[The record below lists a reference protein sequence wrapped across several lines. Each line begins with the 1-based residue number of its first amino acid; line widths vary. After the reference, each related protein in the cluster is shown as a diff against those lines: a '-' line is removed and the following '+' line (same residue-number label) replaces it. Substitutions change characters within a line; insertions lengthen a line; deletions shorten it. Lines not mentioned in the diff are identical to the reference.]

1 MSTPDLSAFNFSF
14 DPTLD
19 TWAVSDEPAELDS
32 PEIFL
37 PNVEGRTEF
46 LAPDPDRVPVIEN
59 SVRTDDPTYAARPA
73 EERTR
78 ELLSQMRP
86 HRATLLGILAACET
100 PMATSAMKETVERIS
115 GRKFSVYTPSNF
127 CTMLEVAGGLA
138 RVTDTGEPYTDEVR
152 APEMVEVDSRA
163 FWRPTTPP
171 PVYWQTTEAGATV
184 LAEDDPAAR
193 IERLFAKEPEFLP
206 VYKRIL
212 LMADTEEGTS
222 MGLMSVAVDTDPAI
236 AENRRFYVQHFVES
250 LERAGAFVWA
260 DGAWRAT
267 DAGRAAL
274 AVALAGKVPGLRIRQ
289 TSGMPGSFSTNINV
303 RGMGTPMIVID
314 GVVRNET
321 TEFQKLN
328 PEDIESITVLKDASA
343 AIYGINSSNGAIL
356 VTTKAGSQ
364 GPLRVS
370 LNANWGFSQP
380 TQHTKMMNAHQYWEI
395 RNEDGVNSGGSPYF
409 ATREE
414 LQAAQAL
421 PNVDWY
427 N

>member
-19 TWAVSDEPAELDS
+19 TWAVSDKPAELDS
-32 PEIFL
+32 SEIFL

-100 PMATSAMKETVERIS
+100 PMATSAMKEAVERIS
-115 GRKFSVYTPSNF
+115 GRKFSVYMPSNF

-138 RVTDTGEPYTDEVR
+138 RVTDAGEPYTDEVR
-152 APEMVEVDSRA
+152 APEMVEVDGRA

-267 DAGRAAL
+267 DAGRT
-274 AVALAGKVPGLRIRQ
+274 ALAGALAE
-289 TSGMPGSFSTNINV
+289 
-303 RGMGTPMIVID
+303 VID
-314 GVVRNET
+314 DYEVPAV
-321 TEFQKLN
+321 
-328 PEDIESITVLKDASA
+328 DD
-343 AIYGINSSNGAIL
+343 
-356 VTTKAGSQ
+356 VTC
-364 GPLRVS
+364 
-370 LNANWGFSQP
+370 ANVP
-380 TQHTKMMNAHQYWEI
+380 TLT
-395 RNEDGVNSGGSPYF
+395 DGVN
-409 ATREE
+409 
-414 LQAAQAL
+414 
-421 PNVDWY
+421 W
-427 N
+427 

>member
-32 PEIFL
+32 SEIFL

-46 LAPDPDRVPVIEN
+46 LPPDPDRVPVIEN
-59 SVRTDDPTYAARPA
+59 SVRTDDPAYAARPA
-73 EERTR
+73 DERTR

-86 HRATLLGILAACET
+86 HRATLLGILAACEA
-100 PMATSAMKETVERIS
+100 PMATSAMKEAVERIS

-127 CTMLEVAGGLA
+127 CTMLEVAGALA
-138 RVTDTGEPYTDEVR
+138 RVTDAGEPYTDEVR
-152 APEMVEVDSRA
+152 APEQVEVDGRT

-236 AENRRFYVQHFVES
+236 AENRRFYVQHFAES

-260 DGAWRAT
+260 DGAWHAT

-274 AVALAGKVPGLRIRQ
+274 AGALAKVVDDYEVPAVDDV
-289 TSGMPGSFSTNINV
+289 TCANV
-303 RGMGTPMIVID
+303 
-314 GVVRNET
+314 
-321 TEFQKLN
+321 
-328 PEDIESITVLKDASA
+328 
-343 AIYGINSSNGAIL
+343 
-356 VTTKAGSQ
+356 
-364 GPLRVS
+364 
-370 LNANWGFSQP
+370 P
-380 TQHTKMMNAHQYWEI
+380 TLT
-395 RNEDGVNSGGSPYF
+395 DGVN
-409 ATREE
+409 
-414 LQAAQAL
+414 
-421 PNVDWY
+421 W
-427 N
+427 

>member
-32 PEIFL
+32 SEIFL

-46 LAPDPDRVPVIEN
+46 LPPDPDRVPVIEN
-59 SVRTDDPTYAARPA
+59 SVRTDDPAYAARPA

-100 PMATSAMKETVERIS
+100 PMATSAMKEAVERIS

-138 RVTDTGEPYTDEVR
+138 RVTDTGEPLHRRVR
-152 APEMVEVDSRA
+152 APEMVEVDGRA

-171 PVYWQTTEAGATV
+171 PVYWQTTEAGAAV

-212 LMADTEEGTS
+212 LMADTEEGH
-222 MGLMSVAVDTDPAI
+222 V
-236 AENRRFYVQHFVES
+236 H
-250 LERAGAFVWA
+250 
-260 DGAWRAT
+260 
-267 DAGRAAL
+267 
-274 AVALAGKVPGLRIRQ
+274 
-289 TSGMPGSFSTNINV
+289 
-303 RGMGTPMIVID
+303 
-314 GVVRNET
+314 
-321 TEFQKLN
+321 
-328 PEDIESITVLKDASA
+328 
-343 AIYGINSSNGAIL
+343 
-356 VTTKAGSQ
+356 
-364 GPLRVS
+364 
-370 LNANWGFSQP
+370 
-380 TQHTKMMNAHQYWEI
+380 
-395 RNEDGVNSGGSPYF
+395 GGSCPWRWTPIRPSPRTVASTCSISWKAWSAPAPSF
-409 ATREE
+409 GPTAPGAPPMR
-414 LQAAQAL
+414 AVRRWPARW
-421 PNVDWY
+421 PK
-427 N
+427 

>member
-32 PEIFL
+32 SEIFL

-138 RVTDTGEPYTDEVR
+138 RVTDAGEPYTDEVR
-152 APEMVEVDSRA
+152 APEMVEV
-163 FWRPTTPP
+163 
-171 PVYWQTTEAGATV
+171 
-184 LAEDDPAAR
+184 DPAAR

-212 LMADTEEGTS
+212 LMADTDEGTS

-267 DAGRAAL
+267 DAGRT
-274 AVALAGKVPGLRIRQ
+274 ALAGALAE
-289 TSGMPGSFSTNINV
+289 
-303 RGMGTPMIVID
+303 VID
-314 GVVRNET
+314 DYEVPAV
-321 TEFQKLN
+321 
-328 PEDIESITVLKDASA
+328 DD
-343 AIYGINSSNGAIL
+343 
-356 VTTKAGSQ
+356 VTC
-364 GPLRVS
+364 
-370 LNANWGFSQP
+370 ANVP
-380 TQHTKMMNAHQYWEI
+380 TLT
-395 RNEDGVNSGGSPYF
+395 DGVN
-409 ATREE
+409 
-414 LQAAQAL
+414 
-421 PNVDWY
+421 W
-427 N
+427 